1 MSICH
6 KNHEMPLCLNCPKFG
21 QLIIRKIIRI
31 VATVKFLGVKM
42 HKIGLRLGLRPRRH
56 LRSLRRSSG
65 PWLHLRGPISK
76 GRGGEGG
83 KRRRKGESK
92 KSLGPQSSP
101 QIDATGHSP
110 RMWRTDGRTKLPLHA
125 LRFALW
131 RHAKNIDFNSP
142 RKIVTKV

>member
-56 LRSLRRSSG
+56 LRSLQRSSG

-76 GRGGEGG
+76 GRGGEGVNEG
-83 KRRRKGESK
+83 EKESRKRVWAPNLHHRSTPLDIVHEGE
-92 KSLGPQSSP
+92 GQ
-101 QIDATGHSP
+101 
-110 RMWRTDGRTKLPLHA
+110 TDGRNCHCIHCALPYGVTLKILTSTVHVKL
-125 LRFALW
+125 
-131 RHAKNIDFNSP
+131 
-142 RKIVTKV
+142 